1 MYITLSKMNH
11 SAIKWIARFGRDPFT
26 LLIVVLA
33 GLGTANILV
42 RTATYGTAVNTDS
55 ILFLSTTIN
64 FLAGEGWRDFAG
76 NPLVGW
82 PPLFP
87 LLLAASGWIGID
99 PLEAGRLINATA
111 FGLTILA
118 AGCYLRSHLRSQWL
132 TLAAT
137 ATLATSLPLS
147 YWASHFMTDSL
158 FVLLTLLALIQLAA
172 FLHRGGRTPLLL
184 AAVFTALAALTR
196 WPGVVLIGVGVLVLL
211 PLARLKHTL
220 VFGAVSSVPLLAVL
234 AHNWAA
240 TGHLTEATGH
250 RTKPLRQSLSAGLHQ
265 TVEVVR
271 EWVVPPQTP
280 DGLAYLLGLAVAA
293 VVLASAA
300 AILRGREPDPEAA
313 PPSFGLGPAL
323 PFGAFTV
330 GYIAFMVAVVPLT
343 VTQGI
348 DSRYLLPIYVPLLL
362 MAAFLTDRF
371 LSIAATGR
379 MVTVRY
385 AVASLVVL
393 ATLTHVGFSTRRNLH
408 LTTHAYVAGYKEDWM
423 FNTVHWQQSATLTYL
438 RDNPIASR
446 IYSNRRYLTWFAD
459 RTAHPGKHQR
469 IPSKRRWAE
478 IEVGAH
484 IVWFERDYER
494 SYSNRGGLDLQVLP
508 GVEIVAE
515 LADGLVLRRTAFEP
529 FDVKRH
535 RTRKQRYVE
544 QLIQQASEQVVR
556 AGWNV
561 YRNGL
566 RLIYRKKPCVPADV
580 QAKFVLHVV
589 PVDPADL
596 SPGRQQYDSDNRDFY
611 FGGLGFLLGDQCIA
625 IVRLPSYAIDR
636 IHIGQWIAEEDR
648 TLWEAEFPAGR

>member
-1 MYITLSKMNH
+1 MKC
-11 SAIKWIARFGRDPFT
+11 SAIKWIT

-33 GLGTANILV
+33 GLGTANILA
-42 RTATYGTAVNTDS
+42 RTATYGTAVGTDS
-55 ILFLSTTIN
+55 IRLLSTALN
-64 FLAGEGWRDFAG
+64 FLAGEGLRDFAG
-76 NPLVGW
+76 NPMVIW

-87 LLLAASGWIGID
+87 LLLAAFGWVGIE

-118 AGCYLRSHLRSQWL
+118 AGCYLRSHLRSRL
-132 TLAAT
+132 LVLAATTTLAA
-137 ATLATSLPLS
+137 SLPLS

-184 AAVFTALAALTR
+184 AAVFTALAAITR
-196 WPGVVLIGVGVLVLL
+196 YPGVALIGTGVLVLL
-211 PLARLKHTL
+211 PLARQRQAPL

-234 AHNWAA
+234 ARNWAV
-240 TGHLTEATGH
+240 TGHLTAATGH

-271 EWVVPPQTP
+271 EWIVPPQTP

-300 AILRGREPDPEAA
+300 ATCAVASRTQRAA
-313 PPSFGLGPAL
+313 PLSLRVGGPAL

-330 GYIAFMVAVVPLT
+330 GYIAFMVAVVPFT

-362 MAAFLTDRF
+362 TAAFLLDRF
-371 LSIAATGR
+371 LSIKATGR
-379 MVTVRY
+379 MVAIRCV
-385 AVASLVVL
+385 VASLVVL
-393 ATLTHVGFSTRRNLH
+393 ASLTHIGFSTRRNLH

-423 FNTVHWQQSATLTYL
+423 FNTVHWQQSETLTYL

-446 IYSNRRYLTWFAD
+446 IYSNRRYLAWFAD
-459 RTAHPGKHQR
+459 RTADPGKHQR

-494 SYSNRGGLDLQVLP
+494 SYSNRGGLDLRVLP

-515 LADGLVLRRTAFEP
+515 LADGVVFRRTASES

-535 RTRKQRYVE
+535 RARKQRYVD
-544 QLIQQASEQVVR
+544 QLIQQADEQVVR
-556 AGWNV
+556 AGWSV
-561 YRNGL
+561 YRNGR
-566 RLIYRKKPCVPADV
+566 RLIYRKGPCVPADV

-596 SPGRQQYDSDNRDFY
+596 SPGRQQYDSDNLDFY
-611 FGGLGFLLGDQCIA
+611 FDWIGERLGDQCIA
-625 IVRLPSYAIDR
+625 IVRLPSYAINR

-648 TLWEAEFPAGR
+648 TLWEAELSAGR

>member
-1 MYITLSKMNH
+1 MKCST
-11 SAIKWIARFGRDPFT
+11 IKWIARFGRTCIT

-55 ILFLSTTIN
+55 ILFLSTAIN

-118 AGCYLRSHLRSQWL
+118 VGCYLRSHLRSQWL

-137 ATLATSLPLS
+137 ATLAASLPLS

-196 WPGVVLIGVGVLVLL
+196 YAGVALIGTGVLVLL
-211 PLARLKHTL
+211 PLARQRQAL

-234 AHNWAA
+234 ARNWAA
-240 TGHLTEATGH
+240 TGHLTAATGH

-293 VVLASAA
+293 IVLASAA
-300 AILRGREPDPEAA
+300 AILRGRKLGSEAA
-313 PPSFGLGPAL
+313 PPSFSGWGPVL

-362 MAAFLTDRF
+362 TAAFLLDRF

-379 MVTVRY
+379 MAAVRY

-393 ATLTHVGFSTRRNLH
+393 AALTHVGFSTRRNLH

-423 FNTVHWQQSATLTYL
+423 FNTVHWQQSETLTYL

-446 IYSNRRYLTWFAD
+446 IYSNRRYLAWFAD
-459 RTAHPGKHQR
+459 RTADPGKHQR

-494 SYSNRGGLDLQVLP
+494 SYSNRGGLDLRVLP

-515 LADGLVLRRTAFEP
+515 LADGLVFRRTAAEP
-529 FDVKRH
+529 FDVKKH

-544 QLIQQASEQVVR
+544 QLIQQASKQVVR
-556 AGWNV
+556 ASWSV
-561 YRNGL
+561 YRNGR
-566 RLIYRKKPCVPADV
+566 RLIYRKKPCAPADV

-596 SPGRQQYDSDNRDFY
+596 SPGRQQYDSDNLDFY
-611 FGGLGFLLGDQCIA
+611 FDWIGERLGDQCIA
-625 IVRLPSYAIDR
+625 IVRLPSYAINR

-648 TLWEAEFPAGR
+648 TLWEAELSAGR

>member
-1 MYITLSKMNH
+1 MKCST
-11 SAIKWIARFGRDPFT
+11 IKWIARFWRTRIT

-33 GLGTANILV
+33 GLGTANILA

-55 ILFLSTTIN
+55 ILFLSTAIN

-87 LLLAASGWIGID
+87 LLLAALGWVGID
-99 PLEAGRLINATA
+99 PLEAGRLINAAA

-118 AGCYLRSHLRSQWL
+118 VGCYLRSHLRSRL
-132 TLAAT
+132 LVLAATTTLAA
-137 ATLATSLPLS
+137 SLPLS

-184 AAVFTALAALTR
+184 AAVFTALVALTR
-196 WPGVVLIGVGVLVLL
+196 WPGVVLIGVGVLLLL
-211 PLARLKHTL
+211 PLARRKQTL

-240 TGHLTEATGH
+240 TGHLTQATGHH

-293 VVLASAA
+293 LVLASAA
-300 AILRGREPDPEAA
+300 AILRGRKLGSEAA
-313 PPSFGLGPAL
+313 PPSFGLGPVL

-362 MAAFLTDRF
+362 TAAFLLDRF

-393 ATLTHVGFSTRRNLH
+393 AALTHVGFSTRRNLH

-446 IYSNRRYLTWFAD
+446 IYSNRRYLAWFAA
-459 RTAHPGKHQR
+459 RTADPGKHQR
-469 IPSKRRWAE
+469 IPGKRRWDE

-494 SYSNRGGLDLQVLP
+494 SYSNRGGLDLRVLP
-508 GVEIVAE
+508 GIEIVAE
-515 LADGLVLRRTAFEP
+515 LADGVVFRRTASEP
-529 FDVKRH
+529 VDAKRH
-535 RTRKQRYVE
+535 RARKQRYVE
-544 QLIQQASEQVVR
+544 QLIQQASKQVVR
-556 AGWNV
+556 AGWSV
-561 YRNGL
+561 YRNGR
-566 RLIYRKKPCVPADV
+566 RLIYLKKPCAPADV
-580 QAKFVLHVV
+580 QAKFILHVV

-596 SPGRQQYDSDNRDFY
+596 SPGRQQYDSDNLDFY
-611 FGGLGFLLGDQCIA
+611 FDWIGERLGDQCIA

-636 IHIGQWIAEEDR
+636 IHIGQWIAEEGR
-648 TLWEAEFPAGR
+648 TLWEAELSAGE